1 MMDRLRRLV
10 IVGLLLVTALSVLA
24 GGIAT
29 DTWWLV
35 LDAANVT
42 ASAYLV
48 WLLPDS
54 AKEEPE

>member
-1 MMDRLRRLV
+1 MGSLRWFV
-10 IVGLLLVTALSVLA
+10 IAGLLMTALSVLA

-42 ASAYLV
+42 AFAFLV

-54 AKEEPE
+54 AREGL

>member
-1 MMDRLRRLV
+1 MGRLRWLV
-10 IVGLLLVTALSVLA
+10 IVGLLATALSVLA

-42 ASAYLV
+42 AFAYLV